1 LGGGGDRL
9 AGEEAGG
16 HEVDGERE
24 VGGDPAAVSLELWR
38 VSLVE
43 DGRHHG
49 SEEQGRHDTRDTPDE
64 QADDE
69 SRAGGGDEC
78 TAGQSACRRLVE
90 PGGERRICGTRANSP
105 GLTVVR
111 AQPDM

>member
-16 HEVDGERE
+16 HEVGGEGE
-24 VGGDPAAVSLELWR
+24 VGGDPAAISLELR
-38 VSLVE
+38 RFSLVE
-43 DGRHHG
+43 DGGGHG
-49 SEEQGRHDTRDTPDE
+49 GEEQGRDYAHDAADE

-78 TAGQSACRRLVE
+78 AAGQPTCWRLVQ
-90 PGGERRICGTRANSP
+90 PGG
-105 GLTVVR
+105 
-111 AQPDM
+111 